1 MMMSELQRGE
11 GWQLE
16 ESSAEAYERYL
27 VPLLFAPG
35 AEYLIELAAPG
46 PAEKVL
52 DVACGTGIVARRAAP
67 RVGSGGK
74 VVGLD
79 TNEGMLQVARKV
91 SSDLRPAIE
100 WRKGDA
106 TDMPLPDRAF
116 DVVFCQQG
124 LQFFPD
130 RPAALGE
137 MHRVLIENGRL
148 ALSILRSIE
157 HNPGYRLLAEAL
169 ERHAGPDAGPM
180 MRSPFSSLSADELRD
195 LITGAGFREV
205 RIFLGIGPVRY
216 PSAEELVH
224 QEAASSPLA
233 ESILSLKDDVRAAL
247 TRDLGE
253 ALRTYTDDDGIV
265 FPTETY
271 LAAARR

>member
-1 MMMSELQRGE
+1 MMSELRQEE

-35 AEYLIELAAPG
+35 AQYLVELAAPG
-46 PAEKVL
+46 PGERVL
-52 DVACGTGIVARRAAP
+52 DVACGTGIVARRAMP

-79 TNEGMLQVARKV
+79 INEGMLEVARKV
-91 SSDLRPAIE
+91 SADIRPTIE
-100 WRKGDA
+100 WHQGDA

-130 RPAALGE
+130 RPAALVE
-137 MHRVLIENGRL
+137 MHRVLVQNGCL
-148 ALSILRSIE
+148 VLSVLRSIE

-169 ERHAGPDAGPM
+169 EQHVGPDAGAM
-180 MRSPFSSLSADELRD
+180 MRSPFSSLSADELRA
-195 LITGAGFREV
+195 LIAGAGFREV
-205 RIFLGIGPVRY
+205 RIFLGVGPVRY
-216 PSAEELVH
+216 PSVEEFLRW
-224 QEAASSPLA
+224 EGASSPLA
-233 ESILSLKDDVRAAL
+233 GPIGALRDDVREAL
-247 TRDLGE
+247 IRDVGE
-253 ALRTYTDDDGIV
+253 ALRTYTDDEGIV

>member
-1 MMMSELQRGE
+1 MMSELRQRE

-35 AEYLIELAAPG
+35 AQYLVELAAPG
-46 PAEKVL
+46 PGERVL
-52 DVACGTGIVARRAAP
+52 DVACGTGIVARRAVAK
-67 RVGSGGK
+67 VGSGGM

-79 TNEGMLQVARKV
+79 INEGMLEVARKV
-91 SSDLRPAIE
+91 SADIHPAIE
-100 WRKGDA
+100 WHQEDA
-106 TDMPLPDRAF
+106 TGMPLPDRAF
-116 DVVFCQQG
+116 DVVLCQQG

-137 MHRVLIENGRL
+137 MHRILVQNGRL
-148 ALSILRSIE
+148 VLSVLRSIE

-169 ERHAGPDAGPM
+169 ERHVGPDAGAM
-180 MRSPFSSLSADELRD
+180 MRSPFPSLSADELRD
-195 LITGAGFREV
+195 LITGAGFRDV

-216 PSAEELVH
+216 PSVEEFLRW
-224 QEAASSPLA
+224 EGASSPLA
-233 ESILSLKDDVRAAL
+233 GPIGALRDDVREAL
-247 TRDLGE
+247 IRDVGE
-253 ALRTYTDDDGIV
+253 ALRTYTDDEGIV

-271 LAAARR
+271 IAAARR

>member
-1 MMMSELQRGE
+1 MGKLRRWE

-35 AEYLIELAAPG
+35 AQYLVELAAPG
-46 PAEKVL
+46 PGERVL
-52 DVACGTGIVARRAAP
+52 DVACGTGIVARRAVQ

-79 TNEGMLQVARKV
+79 INEGMLEVARKV
-91 SSDLRPAIE
+91 SADIHPAIE
-100 WRKGDA
+100 WQQGDA
-106 TDMPLPDRAF
+106 TGMPLSDRAF
-116 DVVFCQQG
+116 DIVFCQQG

-137 MHRVLIENGRL
+137 MHRVLVHNGRL
-148 ALSILRSIE
+148 ALSVLRYVE

-169 ERHAGPDAGPM
+169 ERHVDPDAGAM
-180 MRSPFSSLSADELRD
+180 MRSPFTSLTTDELRD
-195 LITGAGFREV
+195 LITGAGFRDA

-216 PSAEELVH
+216 PSVEEFLRW
-224 QEAASSPLA
+224 EGASSPLA
-233 ESILSLKDDVRAAL
+233 GPIGALRDDVREAL
-247 TRDLGE
+247 IRDVGE
-253 ALRTYTDDDGIV
+253 ALRTYTDDEGIV

>member
-1 MMMSELQRGE
+1 MSELRRWE

-35 AEYLIELAAPG
+35 AQYLVELAAPG
-46 PAEKVL
+46 PGERVL
-52 DVACGTGIVARRAAP
+52 DVACGTGIVARCAVR

-79 TNEGMLQVARKV
+79 INEGMLEVARKV
-91 SSDLRPAIE
+91 STDVHPAIQ
-100 WRKGDA
+100 WQQGDA
-106 TDMPLPDRAF
+106 TNMPLPNRAF

-124 LQFFPD
+124 LQFFTD
-130 RPAALGE
+130 RSAALGE
-137 MHRVLIENGRL
+137 MHRVLVHNGRL
-148 ALSILRSIE
+148 ALSVLRSIE

-169 ERHAGPDAGPM
+169 EQHVDPDAGAM
-180 MRSPFSSLSADELRD
+180 MRSPFPSLSADELRD
-195 LITGAGFREV
+195 LITGAGFRDV
-205 RIFLGIGPVRY
+205 RIFLGVGPVRY
-216 PSAEELVH
+216 PSVEEFLRW
-224 QEAASSPLA
+224 EGASSPLA
-233 ESILSLKDDVRAAL
+233 GPIGALRDDVREAL
-247 TRDLGE
+247 IRDVGE
-253 ALRTYTDDDGIV
+253 ALRTYTDDEGIV

>member
-1 MMMSELQRGE
+1 MNELRQWE
-11 GWQLE
+11 GWQLQ

-35 AEYLIELAAPG
+35 AEYLVELAAPSPG
-46 PAEKVL
+46 ERVL
-52 DVACGTGIVARRAAP
+52 DVACGTGIVARRAAL

-74 VVGLD
+74 VVGFD
-79 TNEGMLQVARKV
+79 INEGMLEVARKV
-91 SSDLRPAIE
+91 SSDVSPAIE
-100 WRKGDA
+100 WEQGDA

-124 LQFFPD
+124 LQFFAD
-130 RPAALGE
+130 RPAALAE
-137 MHRVLIENGRL
+137 MHRVLVENGRL
-148 ALSILRSIE
+148 ALNVLRSIE
-157 HNPGYRLLAEAL
+157 HNPGYRLLAKAL
-169 ERHAGPDAGPM
+169 EQNVGPDAATM
-180 MRSPFSSLSADELRD
+180 MRSPFPALKADELRD

-233 ESILSLKDDVRAAL
+233 ESILSLKDDVREAL
-247 TRDLGE
+247 IRDVGE
-253 ALRTYTDDDGIV
+253 ALRTYTDDNGIV

-271 LAAARR
+271 LAVARR